1 VYQKTEL
8 KLFVFCNCRFW
19 MWEKKY
25 RVFLGVSEVDGMQ
38 SNTEDEV
45 LENEVKELSP
55 LIELLNY

>member
-1 VYQKTEL
+1 
-8 KLFVFCNCRFW
+8 

-25 RVFLGVSEVDGMQ
+25 RVFLDVSEVDGMQ